1 MDEFCG
7 RVITSDEIRQF
18 QQKLAQYE
26 ERQLNIFYEYFHE
39 DLIYI
44 IESLDTPSILR
55 ELNFR
60 NLISLE
66 HYVSIKKQCG
76 ACAFA
81 EMLLEDIRG
90 SGRDAM
96 LGFWECLFV
105 LQNDHPHPN
114 LLGVLD
120 ELDQRGDHLEQS
132 INLDKM
138 GPVQPFYFKAFQL
151 HRSILLEKMLILVE
165 HRAPGLTRE
174 SQSFDI
180 SERYLDLIVVSSQH
194 FRSRPQHELI
204 ATGGIHEHYLQR
216 AQSNLERISPNR
228 LFRWCHRKRCVPQ
241 TVLVSGVPGVGKTT
255 LMQKFVY
262 DWANGKLYQRFAFV
276 FFFKFRD
283 LNNDELSLAQMIL
296 NEYPYL
302 RNQLD
307 RIFQNPSQ
315 LLFIFDGLD
324 ESKSSIDFK
333 SSQSYTNPHSIE
345 TLNVIVSSLVQ
356 QSVLSGCSVLITS
369 RPTRLA
375 TVETSI
381 FHRVSEIMGF
391 LPKEREKYFL
401 HFFSDYT
408 MAKKAFH
415 YVRENG
421 MLYTFCYIPSYC
433 WIICTVLS
441 MCFRAQ
447 KINSASTMVFFP
459 KTVTQLFASFLS
471 NILLNHCQEGAIHK
485 EHLISIGR
493 MAEHGINSHILSFT
507 KDDLE
512 AFSVDTSSH
521 LVTSFVMESGQ
532 PPHVS
537 YSFLHLTIQEF
548 MAALVHYLD
557 YSPERL
563 QKALEEAKSYKD
575 GRGEIF
581 LRFISGLSDSST
593 RSLLKPYVG
602 ELSAEA
608 SKHVLS
614 FLQKPIEKDIAVPI
628 WDIDIRKV
636 LNEFACL
643 TESRNKALVSSFIGP
658 NKHFDFSEFYLAPL
672 DCTVLAFILESCKG
686 RELLDLSSCFI
697 QTEGL
702 ERLAPTLHTV
712 SDVRLTNNNL
722 RDEDMSCIYSIL
734 THPQCR
740 IQKLSLRNNG
750 LTVESCLPLAWA
762 INKNKSLRDLDLSKN
777 KLVGKEFYQLLA
789 FFSHPAC
796 RIERLAL
803 QETKLT
809 PEYCGWLLSLTNNA
823 NLVFLNISSNFFGNT
838 GYPHIQKLILT
849 HPSLKEIKVGMNDFS
864 EETEKNLLQLQRHKP
879 DVAIYL

>member
-1 MDEFCG
+1 MDEFRG

-26 ERQLNIFYEYFHE
+26 ERQLNIFYEYFKE

-44 IESLDTPSILR
+44 IECLDTLSILR

-66 HYVSIKKQCG
+66 YVSIKKQCG
-76 ACAFA
+76 ATAFA
-81 EMLLEDIRG
+81 EMLVEDIH
-90 SGRDAM
+90 SLGRDAV
-96 LGFWECLFV
+96 LGFWESLYG

-120 ELDQRGDHLEQS
+120 ELTQRGDHLEQS
-132 INLDKM
+132 IHLDKD
-138 GPVQPFYFKAFQL
+138 GPVLSPDFKVCQEE
-151 HRSILLEKMLILVE
+151 HRQTLLGKTQTLVE
-165 HRAPGLTRE
+165 HRAPGLTCE

-255 LMQKFVY
+255 LMQKFVF

-276 FFFKFRD
+276 FFFKFRE
-283 LNNDELSLAQMIL
+283 LNSKDELSLAKMIID
-296 NEYPYL
+296 EYPYL
-302 RNQLD
+302 HNQLD
-307 RIFQNPSQ
+307 KIFQNSGQ

-324 ESKSSIDFK
+324 ESKYQIDLK
-333 SSQSYTNPHSIE
+333 QMELCTNPCSMQ
-345 TLNVIVSSLVQ
+345 TVGVIVSSLVRQ
-356 QSVLSGCSVLITS
+356 TLLNGCSVLITS

-391 LPKEREKYFL
+391 FPKERETYFL
-401 HFFSDYT
+401 HFFRDYT
-408 MAKKAFH
+408 MAEKAFH

-447 KINSASTMVFFP
+447 KINSASTIEFFP

-471 NILLNHCQEGAIHK
+471 NILANHCQQRCIDK
-485 EHLISIGR
+485 NFLISIGR
-493 MAEHGINSHILSFT
+493 MAENGVNSHTLSFT

-521 LVTSFVMESGQ
+521 LVTSFVMESGK

-593 RSLLKPYVG
+593 RSLLKPYIG
-602 ELSAEA
+602 DLSAEA
-608 SKHVLS
+608 SKHVIR
-614 FLQKPIEKDIAVPI
+614 FLQTSISTLQTPNTDN
-628 WDIDIRKV
+628 RMR
-636 LNEFACL
+636 LNVFASL
-643 TESRNKALVSSFIGP
+643 TESRNKALVSSSIGS
-658 NKHFDFSEFYLAPL
+658 NKQLDFSEFYLAPL

-686 RELLDLSSCFI
+686 TELLDLCSCFI

-702 ERLAPTLHTV
+702 ERISPTLHTV
-712 SDVRLTNNNL
+712 TEVRLTNNNL
-722 RDEDMSCIYSIL
+722 RHEDVPRIYSII
-734 THPQCR
+734 THPKCR
-740 IQKLSLRNNG
+740 IQTLSLRNNG
-750 LTVESCLPLAWA
+750 LTEESCLPLALA
-762 INKNKSLRDLDLSKN
+762 INENKSLRDLDLSKN
-777 KLVGKEFYQLLA
+777 KLAGDDFYQLLA
-789 FFSHPAC
+789 VLSDPAC

-809 PEYCGWLLSLTNNA
+809 PEYCESLLSLTNNTK
-823 NLVFLNISSNFFGNT
+823 LVFLNISSNFFGNT

-849 HPSLKEIKVGMNDFS
+849 HPSLKEIKVGMNEFS
-864 EETEKNLLQLQRHKP
+864 EETEKNLLQLQRHRT
-879 DVAIYL
+879 DMTINL

>member
-1 MDEFCG
+1 MEELRGKVVTNDELQ
-7 RVITSDEIRQF
+7 QF
-18 QQKLAQYE
+18 RQKLAQYE
-26 ERQLNIFYEYFHE
+26 EHQLNIFYEYFWE

-44 IESLDTPSILR
+44 LETLDSLSILR
-55 ELNFR
+55 ELSFR
-60 NLISLE
+60 HCNSVE
-66 HYVSIKKQCG
+66 HYVSIRKQRG
-76 ACAFA
+76 ASAFA
-81 EMLLEDIRG
+81 RMLLEDIRA
-90 SGRDAM
+90 SGRDTT
-96 LGFWECLFV
+96 LGLWESLFA

-114 LLGVLD
+114 LLGILD
-120 ELDQRGDHLEQS
+120 ELTQTGDFLEQNV
-132 INLDKM
+132 ILDII
-138 GPVQPFYFKAFQL
+138 GPDLSHDLKACRLQ
-151 HRSILLEKMLILVE
+151 HKQTLLEKTQNLVE
-165 HRAPGLTRE
+165 HRAPGLTTE
-174 SQSFDI
+174 SLSFHI

-228 LFRWCHRKRCVPQ
+228 LFRWCHRKRRVPQ

-283 LNNDELSLAQMIL
+283 LNNDELSLAQMIID
-296 NEYPYL
+296 EYPYL
-302 RNQLD
+302 HNQLD
-307 RIFQNPSQ
+307 IIFQNPAQ

-324 ESKSSIDFK
+324 ESKYQIDLK
-333 SSQSYTNPHSIE
+333 QMELCTNPCSMQ
-345 TLNVIVSSLVQ
+345 TVGVIVSSLVRQ
-356 QSVLSGCSVLITS
+356 TLLNGCSVLITS

-391 LPKEREKYFL
+391 FPKEREKYFL
-401 HFFSDYT
+401 HFFRDYT
-408 MAKKAFH
+408 MAEKAFH

-441 MCFRAQ
+441 MCFRDQ
-447 KINSASTMVFFP
+447 KINSASTIEFFP

-471 NILLNHCQEGAIHK
+471 NILANHSQQRCIDK
-485 EHLISIGR
+485 NFLISIGR
-493 MAEHGINSHILSFT
+493 MAENGVNSHTLSFT

-521 LVTSFVMESGQ
+521 LVTSFVMESGK

-593 RSLLKPYVG
+593 RSLLKPYIG
-602 ELSAEA
+602 DLSAEA
-608 SKHVLS
+608 SKHVIS
-614 FLQKPIEKDIAVPI
+614 FLQMSIPTRRTQNT
-628 WDIDIRKV
+628 DIRKV
-636 LNEFACL
+636 LNEFARL
-643 TESRNKALVSSFIGP
+643 TESRNKALVFSSIGS

-672 DCTVLAFILESCKG
+672 DCTVLAFILESCRQTEVLNLG
-686 RELLDLSSCFI
+686 ACFI

-702 ERLAPTLHTV
+702 ERLVPTLHTV
-712 SDVRLTNNNL
+712 TDVRFTKNNL
-722 RDEDMSCIYSIL
+722 RNEDVQQIYSL
-734 THPQCR
+734 LSHPYCR

-750 LTVESCLPLAWA
+750 LTEESCANLATA
-762 INKNKSLRDLDLSKN
+762 INENKSLRELDLSKN
-777 KLVGKEFYQLLA
+777 KLAGDDFCQLLA
-789 FFSHPAC
+789 VLSVPTC
-796 RIERLAL
+796 RIERLGL
-803 QETKLT
+803 QEIKLT
-809 PEYCGWLLSLTNNA
+809 PEYAKSLLSLSVNTN
-823 NLVFLNISSNFFGNT
+823 LTHLNISSNFFGDA
-838 GYPHIQKLILT
+838 GYPHIKELILS
-849 HPSLKEIKVGMNDFS
+849 HPSLKEIRVELNDFS
-864 EETEKNLLQLQRHKP
+864 EETEEDLKQLQTRRP
-879 DVAIYL
+879 DVVIS